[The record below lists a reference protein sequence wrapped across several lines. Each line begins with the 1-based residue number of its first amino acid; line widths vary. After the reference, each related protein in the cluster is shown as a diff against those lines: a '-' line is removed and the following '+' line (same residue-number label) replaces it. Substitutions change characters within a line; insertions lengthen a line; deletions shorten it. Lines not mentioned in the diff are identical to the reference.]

1 MATVFDV
8 AAYVLRKQGRMTTMK
23 LQKLV
28 YYSQAW
34 SLAWGSGPLFPEP
47 TEAWKQGPVVRALWE
62 MRRGCREIDL
72 ADLPAHPSEALTEEQ
87 QSDIDAVLGAY
98 ARLSAE
104 RLSSSTHQE
113 TPWLEARQADD
124 SVISLDAMA
133 AYFSARDPFGLP
145 AHIEG
150 AFLAKTLLA
159 RCHGEDP
166 HGEWDWGPPVGQE
179 AW

>member
-8 AAYVLRKQGRMTTMK
+8 AAYVLRKQGRMTPMT
-23 LQKLV
+23 LQTLV

-47 TEAWKQGPVVRALWE
+47 TEAWTQGPVVRALWDT
-62 MRRGCREIDL
+62 RRRFREID
-72 ADLPAHPSEALTEEQ
+72 ATDLPPHHLEALTDAQ

-98 ARLSAE
+98 AGLSAE
-104 RLSSSTHQE
+104 RLSTTTHE
-113 TPWLEARQADD
+113 EPPWLAARQADD
-124 SVISLDAMA
+124 PVITHDAMV
-133 AYFSARDPFGLP
+133 AYFSALDPFGLS
-145 AHIEG
+145 AHIEV

-179 AW
+179 VW